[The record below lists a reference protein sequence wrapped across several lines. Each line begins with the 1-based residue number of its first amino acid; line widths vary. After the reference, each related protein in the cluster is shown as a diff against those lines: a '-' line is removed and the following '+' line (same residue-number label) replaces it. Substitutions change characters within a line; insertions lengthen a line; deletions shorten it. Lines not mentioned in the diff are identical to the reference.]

1 MTKPLEAFAQEMRR
15 RRKQRN
21 LSQEALA
28 EKAGISMALV
38 SELERGIA
46 TPTLQTM
53 EKIASYFQTTVS
65 EMISSADNHDII
77 FKIKIKLISQIINL
91 DRTSLEK
98 ISSFISKLLKHN
110 N

>member
-46 TPTLQTM
+46 NPTLQTM

-65 EMISSADNHDII
+65 EMISSVDNHDII
-77 FKIKIKLISQIINL
+77 FKIKVKLISQIINL

>member
-46 TPTLQTM
+46 NPTLQTM
-53 EKIASYFQTTVS
+53 EKIAS
-65 EMISSADNHDII
+65 
-77 FKIKIKLISQIINL
+77 
-91 DRTSLEK
+91 
-98 ISSFISKLLKHN
+98 
-110 N
+110 